1 MVAKGRKR
9 GEGKEEVRNLSEVR
23 FEKRCHFRKAMK
35 DQAEVAKQVWGTPRA
50 RGRRSRDTKVV
61 REK

>member
-35 DQAEVAKQVWGTPRA
+35 DQAEVAKLVARA
-50 RGRRSRDTKVV
+50 RGRRSRDTNVV